1 MKSVRPC
8 RSHGFQVGLGHC
20 NLGGK
25 LMGGAVGPKNE
36 SRLMERVKLSKALM
50 YVSVVLGEGVGL
62 KVEERP
68 SRGLILVRGRDC
80 LAEGGRRS

>member
-1 MKSVRPC
+1 
-8 RSHGFQVGLGHC
+8 
-20 NLGGK
+20 
-25 LMGGAVGPKNE
+25 MGGAVGPKNE

-80 LAEGGRRS
+80 LAEGGRRSWKERLVTGRVSKIFGGVSDI